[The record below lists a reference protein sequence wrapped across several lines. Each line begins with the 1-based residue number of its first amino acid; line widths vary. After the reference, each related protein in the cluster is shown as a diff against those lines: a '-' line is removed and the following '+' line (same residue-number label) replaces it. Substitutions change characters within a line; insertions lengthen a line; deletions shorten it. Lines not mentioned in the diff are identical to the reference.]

1 MPDAVKVNSE
11 GSGESEYRAVQR
23 TLESEYSPPAIAEA
37 RARQDA
43 VLLQR
48 FEGKR
53 YRFAD
58 IGCGNGYH
66 AVLFA
71 GSSELYDG
79 FEISPEI
86 AATARERMVRAGL
99 TNARVIVGDVA
110 DADLPSEFYDVA
122 MCLYFTPGNLRDKSD
137 DLAMYTDAYL
147 DRNPYFVRVMSR
159 FFRALR
165 PGGSLFLTVYRDT
178 PETEAAQFDFYE
190 KTGQHPVTPRG
201 QRFVATAEGFWSARW
216 TERSVLSNL
225 AASGVS
231 PDDVTFT
238 ELNAIAWLVEAK
250 ASA

>member
-1 MPDAVKVNSE
+1 MPDARR
-11 GSGESEYRAVQR
+11 GDTQTTGESEFRAVQR
-23 TLESEYSPPAIAEA
+23 TLESTYSPPAIADA

-43 VLLQR
+43 VLLER
-48 FEGKR
+48 FAGKK

-79 FEISPEI
+79 FEISTEI
-86 AATARERMVRAGL
+86 AATARERLERAGL
-99 TNARVIVGDVA
+99 THARIIVGDVA
-110 DADLPSEFYDVA
+110 EADLPSEFYDVA

-137 DLAMYTDAYL
+137 DLALYTDAYL

-159 FFRALR
+159 FIRALR
-165 PGGSLFLTVYRDT
+165 RGGSLFLTLYRDT

-190 KTGQHPVTPRG
+190 KTGQHPVSPRG
-201 QRFVATAEGFWSARW
+201 GRFVATAEGFWSARW
-216 TERSVLSNL
+216 TEKSVLSNL
-225 AASGVS
+225 AACGVS
-231 PDDVTFT
+231 PGDVKFT

-250 ASA
+250 ARA